1 MDVKTI
7 NVILDVVLVLA
18 GIFMV
23 YSARGIGGTV
33 GRTLTYIV
41 IGALVTGGAH
51 LLGTLTSK
59 MFFEG
64 TYDGPIHRSVVL
76 IGFLFLVYGF
86 HQLRAMKR

>member
-1 MDVKTI
+1 MDAKTLNI
-7 NVILDVVLVLA
+7 ILDVVLVLA

-41 IGALVTGGAH
+41 VGALITGFAH
-51 LLGTLTSK
+51 ALATWTPAD
-59 MFFEG
+59 MFAPYNG
-64 TYDGPIHRSVVL
+64 SAHRIVVL
-76 IGFLFLVYGF
+76 VGFLFLVYGF